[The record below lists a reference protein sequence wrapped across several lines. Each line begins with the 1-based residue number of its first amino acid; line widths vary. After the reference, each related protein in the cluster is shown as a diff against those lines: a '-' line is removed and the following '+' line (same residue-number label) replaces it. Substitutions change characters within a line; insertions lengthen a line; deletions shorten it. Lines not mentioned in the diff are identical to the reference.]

1 MGFLQLHIHLSAQ
14 DLSFLLKDR
23 EKKFL
28 FCVKFYAT
36 DCIRNSLQKI
46 LEMKKQEHVIWIS
59 LFSIV
64 GNATTTKNCGIE
76 EGTVENLPP
85 SKDGSR
91 RTFT

>member
-36 DCIRNSLQKI
+36 DCTKI
-46 LEMKKQEHVIWIS
+46 SGFGVTQYTYEALYFKRD
-59 LFSIV
+59 L
-64 GNATTTKNCGIE
+64 
-76 EGTVENLPP
+76 
-85 SKDGSR
+85 
-91 RTFT
+91 